1 MTSVKILMISE
12 ETLYFNF
19 VFYVMTCNKCTIIQ
33 ITDVVLIITS
43 GYKYFL
49 GHNPGKNNGQG
60 LRNWHVLLIIMLPN
74 ASNTNI
80 SSQPVGNHK
89 YISSKLY

>member
-49 GHNPGKNNGQG
+49 GHNPGKNNG
-60 LRNWHVLLIIMLPN
+60 
-74 ASNTNI
+74 
-80 SSQPVGNHK
+80 
-89 YISSKLY
+89 